1 MKKLS
6 VILALSMSMC
16 LLSSCGTESEMTSG
30 KTSLDKTPSDKIT
43 TSEAASSETTSAVTS
58 SAGKSS
64 GGTSS
69 AESSSVE
76 SKSSK
81 SSQNVAESSCSLS
94 LYADFGSDDV
104 KKYTYDYNGGGESPE
119 DYAAAL
125 SGLTGLDFVIT
136 AAWHGT
142 DLYVDWN
149 SKSTLISGL
158 DDREQKQEFFFYD
171 HDSLS
176 WFMMD
181 SLWQTL
187 QMNFDINNIYYT
199 MDGGKELTPMDLSP
213 ISSIPADSPYA
224 TSNYYKYSNTPEN
237 EQAADNY
244 LGTWGC
250 GRATLNISVNEDG
263 AYQAKISW
271 ADSAFAHTEWVYILY
286 FDTMSKEMVCNNN
299 AVRTYYEYK
308 DGNSEP
314 EITVMY
320 TDGSGSFFL
329 SDGVIT
335 WYDAEENCGEGME
348 FVK

>member
-1 MKKLS
+1 
-6 VILALSMSMC
+6 
-16 LLSSCGTESEMTSG
+16 
-30 KTSLDKTPSDKIT
+30 
-43 TSEAASSETTSAVTS
+43 
-58 SAGKSS
+58 
-64 GGTSS
+64 
-69 AESSSVE
+69 
-76 SKSSK
+76 
-81 SSQNVAESSCSLS
+81 
-94 LYADFGSDDV
+94 
-104 KKYTYDYNGGGESPE
+104 
-119 DYAAAL
+119 
-125 SGLTGLDFVIT
+125 
-136 AAWHGT
+136 
-142 DLYVDWN
+142 
-149 SKSTLISGL
+149 
-158 DDREQKQEFFFYD
+158 
-171 HDSLS
+171 
-176 WFMMD
+176 
-181 SLWQTL
+181 
-187 QMNFDINNIYYT
+187 

-250 GRATLNISVNEDG
+250 GRATLNISVNEGG

-286 FDTMSKEMVCNNN
+286 FDTMSKEMVCTNN

-314 EITVMY
+314 ETTVMY

>member
-43 TSEAASSETTSAVTS
+43 TSEAASSETTSAGTS

-136 AAWHGT
+136 AVWHGT

-149 SKSTLISGL
+149 SKSTLIS
-158 DDREQKQEFFFYD
+158 
-171 HDSLS
+171 HTSL
-176 WFMMD
+176 
-181 SLWQTL
+181 LEPTL
-187 QMNFDINNIYYT
+187 IA
-199 MDGGKELTPMDLSP
+199 GP
-213 ISSIPADSPYA
+213 
-224 TSNYYKYSNTPEN
+224 
-237 EQAADNY
+237 
-244 LGTWGC
+244 
-250 GRATLNISVNEDG
+250 
-263 AYQAKISW
+263 
-271 ADSAFAHTEWVYILY
+271 
-286 FDTMSKEMVCNNN
+286 
-299 AVRTYYEYK
+299 
-308 DGNSEP
+308 
-314 EITVMY
+314 
-320 TDGSGSFFL
+320 
-329 SDGVIT
+329 
-335 WYDAEENCGEGME
+335 
-348 FVK
+348 